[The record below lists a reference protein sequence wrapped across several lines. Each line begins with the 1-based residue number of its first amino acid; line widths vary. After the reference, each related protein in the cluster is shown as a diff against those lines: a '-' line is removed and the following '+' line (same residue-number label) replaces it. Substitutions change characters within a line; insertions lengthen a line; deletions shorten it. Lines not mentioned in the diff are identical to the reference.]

1 MREKSLTLCFR
12 IEFARWRLVDQVS
25 PIIPVGLFGQAQIG
39 FCQILKLDS
48 QLRSSVA
55 LRLCVQFGG
64 FYSDPSPAAIGGLP
78 SQTTDLWQ
86 ASNANPLA
94 KVPVGRRISSPAA
107 NALYAPSKGASVYWR
122 QAKREAEGQLLKNAP
137 L

>member
-1 MREKSLTLCFR
+1 MDICDTLTNANARKVTHRFAFR

-64 FYSDPSPAAIGGLP
+64 FYSVLVPCCHWRTPL
-78 SQTTDLWQ
+78 TDHRPM
-86 ASNANPLA
+86 AD
-94 KVPVGRRISSPAA
+94 V
-107 NALYAPSKGASVYWR
+107 
-122 QAKREAEGQLLKNAP
+122 
-137 L
+137 